1 MCPPPK
7 RTLLQSLQPT
17 MPNSFVEAVPSRAQ
31 CMFTVNRVLRD
42 GTGTFQAES
51 LARFSSGVPRPN
63 PCGEF
68 FDRIE
73 SQPFVQTHR
82 TFIPRRHRE

>member
-1 MCPPPK
+1 MCPPQK
-7 RTLLQSLQPT
+7 RASTKPAANNAQRFCSGR
-17 MPNSFVEAVPSRAQ
+17 FVP
-31 CMFTVNRVLRD
+31 FTVNRVLRD
-42 GTGTFQAES
+42 GTGIFQAES